1 MRGAKLSC
9 RRRVHEWNL
18 TGHHAFLCAGGTCLS
33 SPLLWDPIATLSALA
48 AMGDTEG
55 VRDPQV
61 RRRKRGMLKLFYGTQ
76 ESPQAT
82 GNPLDIDST
91 GAKP

>member
-1 MRGAKLSC
+1 
-9 RRRVHEWNL
+9 
-18 TGHHAFLCAGGTCLS
+18 
-33 SPLLWDPIATLSALA
+33 
-48 AMGDTEG
+48 MGDTEG